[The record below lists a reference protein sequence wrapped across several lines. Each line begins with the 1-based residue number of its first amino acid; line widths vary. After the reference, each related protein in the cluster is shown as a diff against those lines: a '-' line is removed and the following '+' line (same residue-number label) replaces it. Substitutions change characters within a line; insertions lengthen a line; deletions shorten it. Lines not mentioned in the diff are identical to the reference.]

1 MRDWESGARCTARE
15 ALVDLACQIAGPA
28 LAGVGR
34 DAGRQRPWPPSR
46 VLLVKP
52 CCFGDLLMATPVF
65 AALRATFPAL
75 DLALLTS
82 SWARPAVA
90 TNPDLSRIIS
100 SDALG
105 LGRPDLAAALRL
117 GRRLHGERFDW
128 LLVLD
133 RSPLLALLALASG
146 APLRAG
152 LDSRGRGL
160 ALTCRIPVP
169 PDRHEADLYQ
179 DVLRPLD
186 VPVRDPLPRYVV
198 DPRAAE
204 QVDALLGALGA
215 GRPLAVLHPGG
226 GQNPGTT
233 LLAKRWAPERYAA
246 LATRLV
252 ARAGATVLV
261 VGAESDRPATAAVAA
276 GLRPGARWHDLTARL
291 ALPELAALCA
301 RADLYVGN
309 DSGPLHLAAAVGAP
323 TLGLFGPTPPA
334 RYAPRG
340 PRAVAL
346 RVPLDCRPCWRGGPF
361 PQCAG
366 RCMAA
371 LDVETVWAAA
381 QRLLESYRAAS

>member
-1 MRDWESGARCTARE
+1 
-15 ALVDLACQIAGPA
+15 
-28 LAGVGR
+28 
-34 DAGRQRPWPPSR
+34 
-46 VLLVKP
+46 
-52 CCFGDLLMATPVF
+52 MATPVI
-65 AALRATFPAL
+65 AALRAAFPAL

-90 TNPDLSRIIS
+90 TNPHLSRVIL
-100 SDALG
+100 SDPLG
-105 LGRPDLAAALRL
+105 LGPPSLTAALRL
-117 GRRLHGERFDW
+117 GRRLRRERFDW
-128 LLVLD
+128 ALVLD
-133 RSPLLALLALASG
+133 RSPLLALLALVSG
-146 APLRAG
+146 APVRAG

-160 ALTCRIPVP
+160 ALTHRVAVP
-169 PDRHEADLYQ
+169 ADRHEADLYQ

-186 VPVRDPLPRYVV
+186 VPLLDPLPHYVV
-198 DPRAAE
+198 DGRSAERVAALR
-204 QVDALLGALGA
+204 VALAA

-233 LLAKRWAPERYAA
+233 LVAKRWPPERYAA
-246 LATRLV
+246 LATRLI
-252 ARAGATVLV
+252 ARASATVLII
-261 VGAESDRPATAAVAA
+261 GAESDRPATAAVVA
-276 GLRPGARWHDLTARL
+276 GLGPSAAWHDLTGQL
-291 ALPELAALCA
+291 TLPEIAALCA
-301 RADLYVGN
+301 QADLYVGN

-346 RVPLDCRPCWRGGPF
+346 RAPLDCRRCWRGSPF

-381 QRLLESYRAAS
+381 ERLLETGRSASAEES